1 MNPNVENVVVGLDR
15 DINYIKLSRAASY
28 VRDQH
33 CHFIATNND
42 AADPNDKGLIVGAA
56 GMIKWILMK
65 NRCHGKFN

>member
-1 MNPNVENVVVGLDR
+1 MNPNIENVVVGLDR

-56 GMIKWILMK
+56 GMIK
-65 NRCHGKFN
+65 